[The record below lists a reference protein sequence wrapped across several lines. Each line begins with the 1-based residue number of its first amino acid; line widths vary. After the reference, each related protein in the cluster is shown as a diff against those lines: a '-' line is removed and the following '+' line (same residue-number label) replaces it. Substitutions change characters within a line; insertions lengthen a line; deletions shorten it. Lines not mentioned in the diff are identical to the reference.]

1 MTYALLP
8 SEVSNKWDWNEGG
21 GGGRGSISVSDDVR
35 ALLALESSFR
45 LLIAH
50 GYSDM
55 VTPYA
60 VSRYMLDQ
68 LPEIGEPARAELKT
82 YRGGHM
88 FYLDPV
94 SRQLFSGDAK
104 AFYRVQ

>member
-1 MTYALLP
+1 MTYVLLA
-8 SEVSNKWDWNEGG
+8 SDIAGKWDWGE
-21 GGGRGSISVSDDVR
+21 GGGRGNASAAEDIR
-35 ALLALESSFR
+35 ELLALDPSFR

-60 VSRYMLDQ
+60 VSQYVLDH
-68 LPEIGEPARAELKT
+68 LPQIGEPARAELKS

-88 FYLDPV
+88 FYIDAV
-94 SRQLFSGDAK
+94 SRRLFSADARGL
-104 AFYRVQ
+104 YPEP